1 MRAAAAALLPLLV
14 ATALVG
20 GCAGGDGGVKPVAM
34 TSCAELLYEGEGDP
48 DLLVVSDLPLRG
60 EPAETTQLM
69 VDAMEFVL
77 RRRDFR
83 AGDHRVGFQSCNQ
96 TVGDELDEAM
106 CRRNAQTYVE
116 TEDVVGVIGPFNS
129 GCAFIQIP
137 IVSRVGAGP
146 LAMISPS
153 NTAADLTRN
162 VPGVESGDALYPDG
176 VRSYARVVTHDQAQ
190 GAAAAYYAVRS
201 GARRAAILDQRG
213 VDDPYVR
220 GLTIPFVK
228 AAGELGLQ
236 TTRFEW
242 ERQESYRGLAASV
255 AAARADV
262 VYLVGFTELNAKRLV
277 ADLRAALP
285 SVKLV
290 APDSFAAGGIA
301 REFGS
306 VGGGLRVTVP
316 GIPPEEL
323 PPAGQ
328 KFVRDFGKSAS
339 AARVEA
345 GGFGAPEAAQATE
358 VLLDAIARSDGTRAS
373 VVEELFQTKVE
384 HGILGSFSFDR
395 FGDIVPAPVGLYR
408 FERGEIVVDG
418 VIRVPLDSAR

>member
-14 ATALVG
+14 ATAVVAGCG
-20 GCAGGDGGVKPVAM
+20 GDGDGGVKPVAM

-48 DLLVVSDLPLRG
+48 DLVVVSDLPLRG
-60 EPAETTQLM
+60 EAAKTTQLM
-69 VDAMEFVL
+69 VDAMKFVL

-96 TVGDELDEAM
+96 TVGDDLDEAM

-116 TEDVVGVIGPFNS
+116 TKDVVGIIGPFNS
-129 GCAFIQIP
+129 GCARIQIP
-137 IVSRVGAGP
+137 IVSRVEAGP

-153 NTAADLTRN
+153 NTAAELTRN
-162 VPGVESGDALYPDG
+162 IPGVESGDALYPDG
-176 VRSYARVVTHDQAQ
+176 VRSYARIVTHDEAQ

-228 AAGELGLQ
+228 AAEELGLQ

-255 AAARADV
+255 ATARADV

-290 APDSFAAGGIA
+290 APDSFAAEGIA

-323 PPAGQ
+323 PPGGQ
-328 KFVRDFGKSAS
+328 TFVRDFGKPAS
-339 AARVEA
+339 RVQV
-345 GGFGAPEAAQATE
+345 GGIGAPEAAQATE

-384 HGILGSFSFDR
+384 GGILGSFSFDR
-395 FGDIVPAPVGLYR
+395 FGDIVPAPVSLYR